1 MNFFLIYGIRGLGLG
16 YRGPFIYMTIADYI
30 FKILLIGDASGSK
43 HAFVRRYCSGFFQ
56 SNGKSTIG
64 VEYYLKKAFFKKRE
78 IKLQIWELGIE
89 LRLRSLL
96 SEYCKTA
103 NGAFF
108 IYDLT
113 NIESL
118 DNLSEWIEL
127 IRDSAGDIPIILI
140 GSKSDL
146 INLRE
151 VSYQEGIRTATK
163 YNLAAF
169 LEVSAK
175 TGENI
180 VKAFEIM
187 IKLLVEGKSQK
198 TIEIPSQWNY

>member
-1 MNFFLIYGIRGLGLG
+1 MA
-16 YRGPFIYMTIADYI
+16 IADYI
-30 FKILLIGDASGSK
+30 FKIILIGDASGSK
-43 HAFVRRYCSGFFQ
+43 HAFARRYCSGFFQ
-56 SNGKSTIG
+56 SNGKSAIG
-64 VEYYLKKAFFKKRE
+64 VEYYLKKAIFKKRV
-78 IKLQIWELGIE
+78 IKLQIWELDID

-96 SEYCKTA
+96 AEYCKNA
-103 NGAFF
+103 NGVFF
-108 IYDLT
+108 IYDIT

-118 DNLSEWIEL
+118 DNLAEWIQL
-127 IRDSAGDIPIILI
+127 IRENSEDIPILLI
-140 GSKSDL
+140 GSKLDL
-146 INLRE
+146 YDLRE

-187 IKLLVEGKSQK
+187 IKLLIEGQSENP
-198 TIEIPSQWNY
+198 IEIPSQWNY

>member
-1 MNFFLIYGIRGLGLG
+1 
-16 YRGPFIYMTIADYI
+16 
-30 FKILLIGDASGSK
+30 
-43 HAFVRRYCSGFFQ
+43 
-56 SNGKSTIG
+56 G